1 MGVSEKNSILSFQS
15 KELPVTHGRLLDF
28 PDDPF
33 TCMRRLYRTHGE
45 IAALEEEGQRLIF
58 VFGPQYTQQVL
69 SDSKTFHSR
78 FFALRGPK
86 NSAQRRLTCGLLT
99 MNGEEHKR
107 HRRMVFEPFQKKSIE
122 KYRDALAVLVEQML
136 QEWKA
141 GQVRNIARDMT
152 QYMLRVTSSVL
163 FGFDIPELA
172 FEIGR
177 MTERWVGMNHE
188 LGMGAFISDPG
199 ITGAYSNLLE
209 LAEKLEAQI
218 RTMIAH
224 RRASSTV
231 GNDVLSLLIRA
242 RDESGTGMTD
252 AELIGQAAVLF
263 GAAHLTTAN
272 TLTWTLFLLAQHPE
286 VASGLFDELT
296 GVLGGE
302 APTLEQLEQLPL
314 LDRVI
319 KESMRVLPAS
329 CYSQRINAQPVQLGP
344 FHLTGMTPIIFSQL
358 ISHRLPDLCS
368 QPEHFLPE
376 RWSTLTPSPY
386 AYFPFAAG
394 PRMCLGATLAQMTL
408 RITLPVIWQ
417 RFRLQVMSGAS
428 INAKVRSTMLFP
440 TSGMPMLVSPIS
452 VPFSSSNV
460 TGNIHELV
468 ELPETARSI
477 TALAR
482 AA

>member
-1 MGVSEKNSILSFQS
+1 MKIAGGDALRSHDG
-15 KELPVTHGRLLDF
+15 LPVTRGRLLDF

-33 TCMRRLYRTHGE
+33 ACMRRLQQLHGN

-58 VFGPQYTQQVL
+58 VFGPHYTQQVL

-86 NSAQRRLTCGLLT
+86 NSAQRRLTSGLLT

-122 KYRDALAVLVEQML
+122 KYRDALADLVQQMIG
-136 QEWKA
+136 EWKA
-141 GQVRNIARDMT
+141 GQLRNTFRDMT
-152 QYMLRVTSSVL
+152 HYMLRVTSSIL
-163 FGFDIPELA
+163 FGFDLPDLA
-172 FEIGR
+172 YTIGH
-177 MTERWVGMNHE
+177 MIEQWMGMNHE

-199 ITGAYSNLLE
+199 ITQGYSGLLE
-209 LAEKLEAQI
+209 MAEKLEAQI
-218 RTMIAH
+218 LAMIHH
-224 RRASSTV
+224 RRQSTNL

-252 AELIGQAAVLF
+252 AELIGQAAILF

-286 VASGLFDELT
+286 IGSALFDELT
-296 GVLGGE
+296 GVLKGE
-302 APTLEQLEQLPL
+302 VPTLDQLEQLPL

-329 CYSQRINAQPVQLGP
+329 SYSQRINVMPVQVGP
-344 FHLTGMTPIIFSQL
+344 FHLSGATPIIFSPL
-358 ISHRLPDLCS
+358 ISHRLPD
-368 QPEHFLPE
+368 QFPEPEHFLPE
-376 RWSTLTPSPY
+376 RWLSIAPSPY

-408 RITLPVIWQ
+408 RITVPAIWQ
-417 RFRLQVMSGAS
+417 RFRLTVLHGAA
-428 INAKVRSTMLFP
+428 IQAQVRSTMLFP
-440 TSGMPMLVSPIS
+440 TSGMPMLLSAPSSP
-452 VPFSSSNV
+452 FRSSTVN
-460 TGNIHELV
+460 GNIHELV
-468 ELPETARSI
+468 HLPQAVDAGTP
-477 TALAR
+477 LKR

>member
-1 MGVSEKNSILSFQS
+1 MKIYGKDFRTSPTSPD
-15 KELPVTHGRLLDF
+15 LPITLGRLLDF
-28 PDDPF
+28 TDDPF
-33 TCMRRLYRTHGE
+33 TCMRQLNQIHGN
-45 IAALEEEGQRLIF
+45 IAGLEEEGQRLIF

-69 SDSKTFHSR
+69 SDAKIFHSR

-86 NSAQRRLTCGLLT
+86 NSAQRRLTSGLLT

-122 KYRDALAVLVEQML
+122 KYRDALALLVRQML

-141 GQVRNIARDMT
+141 GQFRNIFRDMT
-152 QYMLRVTSSVL
+152 HYMLRVTSSIL
-163 FGFDIPELA
+163 FGFDMPELA
-172 FEIGR
+172 YKIGH
-177 MTERWVGMNHE
+177 MIERWVSMNHE

-199 ITGAYSNLLE
+199 ITQGYSELLK
-209 LAEKLEAQI
+209 LAEELEVQI
-218 RTMIAH
+218 LAMIQH
-224 RRASSTV
+224 RRQSANL
-231 GNDVLSLLIRA
+231 GHDVLSLLLRA

-286 VASGLFDELT
+286 IGSALFDELT
-296 GVLGGE
+296 SVLDGDV
-302 APTLEQLEQLPL
+302 PTIEQLEQLPL

-319 KESMRVLPAS
+319 KESMRILPAS
-329 CYSQRINAQPVQLGP
+329 SYSQRVNAEPVQLGP
-344 FHLTGMTPIIFSQL
+344 FQLTGLTPIIFSPL
-358 ISHRLPDLCS
+358 ISHRLPDLFPN
-368 QPEHFLPE
+368 PEQFLPE
-376 RWSTLTPSPY
+376 RWLTIAPSPY

-394 PRMCLGATLAQMTL
+394 PRMCLGTSLAQMTL
-408 RITLPVIWQ
+408 RITLPAIWQ
-417 RFRLQVMSGAS
+417 KFRLNVVEGAA

-440 TSGMPMLVSPIS
+440 TSGMPMLLSHPS
-452 VPFSSSNV
+452 AAFTSKDV

-468 ELPETARSI
+468 HLPEIARPS
-477 TALAR
+477 TLRTR

>member
-15 KELPVTHGRLLDF
+15 KELPVSHGRLLDF

-33 TCMRRLYRTHGE
+33 ACMRRLNQTHGE
-45 IAALEEEGQRLIF
+45 IAALEEEGHRLIF
-58 VFGPQYTQQVL
+58 VFGPKYTQQVL

-122 KYRDALAVLVEQML
+122 KYREALAVLVEQML

-141 GQVRNIARDMT
+141 DTVRNIFRDMT

-172 FEIGR
+172 YEIGR

-199 ITGAYSNLLE
+199 ITGAYSDLLK
-209 LAEKLEAQI
+209 LAEQLEAQI
-218 RTMIAH
+218 LTMISH
-224 RRASSTV
+224 RRASNTV

-242 RDESGTGMTD
+242 RDETGTGMTD

-272 TLTWTLFLLAQHPE
+272 TLTWTLFLLAQHAE
-286 VASGLFDELT
+286 VGSALFDELT

-329 CYSQRINAQPVQLGP
+329 C
-344 FHLTGMTPIIFSQL
+344 
-358 ISHRLPDLCS
+358 
-368 QPEHFLPE
+368 
-376 RWSTLTPSPY
+376 
-386 AYFPFAAG
+386 
-394 PRMCLGATLAQMTL
+394 
-408 RITLPVIWQ
+408 
-417 RFRLQVMSGAS
+417 SGACC
-428 INAKVRSTMLFP
+428 
-440 TSGMPMLVSPIS
+440 
-452 VPFSSSNV
+452 
-460 TGNIHELV
+460 
-468 ELPETARSI
+468 
-477 TALAR
+477 
-482 AA
+482 